1 MNGVNCLRKSGGFGL
16 SGWLL
21 AVCALTGCQHLY
33 YAGPASSDDPIN
45 PQTPFAFPVPPAA
58 PALGGE
64 APPAVAPPAV
74 APPVANPSGLLP
86 VTAAPSPPAA
96 ERAVTNPALTVL
108 RVGDMTTITFADLPS
123 PGMPKHEERIRE
135 DGKITLPFNITVQA
149 AGKTAGQLQ
158 EDIRKEYVP
167 KYYNYLTVTVKAEE
181 RFYYVGGEVKIAGRI
196 QYLGDMTV
204 LRAIDT
210 AGGFTDFANRKN
222 IELIRATGE
231 KIAINWF
238 KAVKDPNKDMAVYA
252 NDRVLVH
259 KRSW

>member
-1 MNGVNCLRKSGGFGL
+1 MNGVKCLRKSGGFGL

-21 AVCALTGCQHLY
+21 AACALTGCQHLY

-64 APPAVAPPAV
+64 APPAVAPP
-74 APPVANPSGLLP
+74 VANPSGLLP
-86 VTAAPSPPAA
+86 VTAAPPQPAA

-108 RVGDMTTITFADLPS
+108 RVGDMTTINFADLPP
-123 PGMPKHEERIRE
+123 PGIPKHEERIRE

-222 IELIRATGE
+222 IELRRATGE

-238 KAVKDPNKDMAVYA
+238 KAVKDPGLDKPVYA
-252 NDRVLVH
+252 NDQVLVH
-259 KRSW
+259 KRIW

>member
-1 MNGVNCLRKSGGFGL
+1 MKFLRKNGGLGL
-16 SGWLL
+16 AGGLL
-21 AVCALTGCQHLY
+21 AACVLTGCEHLY
-33 YAGPASSDDPIN
+33 YAGPASQTDPIN
-45 PQTPFAFPVPPAA
+45 PQTPFAFPAPPAA

-64 APPAVAPPAV
+64 ASPAVP
-74 APPVANPSGLLP
+74 PPVANPSGLLP
-86 VTAAPSPPAA
+86 VTAAPAPPPAVGA
-96 ERAVTNPALTVL
+96 MANPALTVL
-108 RVGDMTTITFADLPS
+108 RVGDMTTITFSDLPQQ
-123 PGMPKHEERIRE
+123 MPKHEERIRE

-181 RFYYVGGEVKIAGRI
+181 RFYYVGGEVKVAGRI

-238 KAVKDPNKDMAVYA
+238 KAVKDPSLDRAVYA

-259 KRSW
+259 KRIW